1 MSLVFGQ
8 QAYIFL
14 MVLDGNT
21 TKFPSVWETDLGT
34 VSLNGI
40 ESYLLLALGRSE
52 LIQKKVRTS
61 PDTTPKSK

>member
-21 TKFPSVWETDLGT
+21 TKFLSVWETDLGT

-52 LIQKKVRTS
+52 MI
-61 PDTTPKSK
+61 